1 MLNLGIG
8 DMDLGQI
15 PKIGIDEITGEDIP
29 TRRYIR
35 CQNKLCGV
43 RNTSIGGKY
52 CSIMCA
58 DCDAGVLSGK
68 EWVEIHYEFW
78 TNSNIPY
85 EDSGV

>member
-1 MLNLGIG
+1 
-8 DMDLGQI
+8 MDSGQT
-15 PKIGIDEITGEDIP
+15 PKIAIDEITGETLP
-29 TRRYIR
+29 KKKFLR

-58 DCDAGVLSGK
+58 DCDSGALSEK

-78 TNSNIPY
+78 SNSIFPN
-85 EDSGV
+85 EKAGV

>member
-1 MLNLGIG
+1 
-8 DMDLGQI
+8 MDLGQT
-15 PKIGIDEITGEDIP
+15 PKLGIDEITGENIP
-29 TRRYIR
+29 TRRYIS

-58 DCDAGVLSGK
+58 DCDGGVLSGK

-78 TNSNIPY
+78 SNSSIPY

>member
-1 MLNLGIG
+1 
-8 DMDLGQI
+8 MDLGQT
-15 PKIGIDEITGEDIP
+15 PKLGIDEITGENIP
-29 TRRYIR
+29 TRRYVR

-58 DCDAGVLSGK
+58 DYDAGVLSGK

-78 TNSNIPY
+78 TNSSIPY